1 MIYVCTRLN
10 SSIKKGMATSTCD
23 AREVFRGMIIFYK
36 SLRKSVGIHIAELVE
51 ALVNAGSLPLLV
63 PS

>member
-10 SSIKKGMATSTCD
+10 SCVKKGIATSTCD

-36 SLRKSVGIHIAELVE
+36 SLRKSVGIHVAE
-51 ALVNAGSLPLLV
+51 NW
-63 PS
+63 